1 VVVVAGPGAAV
12 VVEVV
17 DVEEV
22 VVDVGTS
29 APVLILLRVNGVTPF
44 IIELFKAVAKAFSS
58 FLEGKEIII
67 GALSLIDIKA
77 SVDSLT
83 VSSDIIFW
91 PGLNT
96 VISRVFPDSRIC
108 NFICPAGP
116 INLVVVEV
124 VDVEEVEVDVEE
136 VVVDVGAIV
145 VVVVGAIVVVDVMAA
160 IWLNIFYNQL
170 ILSYLLYL
178 LNEKGSTL
186 SSRPYGL
193 KPIKPPFK
201 LFLPQPFL
209 ILQPYQVET
218 IRPLPLFQTP
228 KYSISKPDPVLLPV
242 LEQHAPQY

>member
-1 VVVVAGPGAAV
+1 VVDGLGAAV

-17 DVEEV
+17 EVEEV
-22 VVDVGTS
+22 EVDVGTS

-44 IIELFKAVAKAFSS
+44 IIELFKAVANASSS
-58 FLEGKEIII
+58 FLEGKEIIT

-77 SVDSLT
+77 SVDPLT

-96 VISRVFPDSRIC
+96 VISRVFPASRIC

-116 INLVVVEV
+116 ISLVVVV
-124 VDVEEVEVDVEE
+124 VVDVEE
-136 VVVDVGAIV
+136 VVVEVGAIV
-145 VVVVGAIVVVDVMAA
+145 VVVEVAA
-160 IWLNIFYNQL
+160 ILFIIFYNLL

-186 SSRPYGL
+186 SSRPYGI

-201 LFLPQPFL
+201 FFLPQPFL

-218 IRPLPLFQTP
+218 IRPLPPFQTP
-228 KYSISKPDPVLLPV
+228 KYSISKPDPGLLPV

>member
-1 VVVVAGPGAAV
+1 MVDGPGAAV

-17 DVEEV
+17 EVEEV
-22 VVDVGTS
+22 EVDVGTS

-44 IIELFKAVAKAFSS
+44 IIELFKAVANASSS
-58 FLEGKEIII
+58 FLEGKEIIT

-77 SVDSLT
+77 SVDPLT

-96 VISRVFPDSRIC
+96 VISRVFPASRIC

-116 INLVVVEV
+116 ISLVVVV
-124 VDVEEVEVDVEE
+124 VVDVEE
-136 VVVDVGAIV
+136 VVVDVEEVVVEVGAIV
-145 VVVVGAIVVVDVMAA
+145 VVVEVAA
-160 IWLNIFYNQL
+160 ILFIIFYNL
-170 ILSYLLYL
+170 VILSYLLYL

-186 SSRPYGL
+186 SSRPYGI

-201 LFLPQPFL
+201 FFLPQPFL

-228 KYSISKPDPVLLPV
+228 KYSISKPDPGLLPV
-242 LEQHAPQY
+242 LEQHAPRY

>member
-77 SVDSLT
+77 SVDPLT

-96 VISRVFPDSRIC
+96 VISRVFPASRIC

-116 INLVVVEV
+116 ISLVVVEV

-145 VVVVGAIVVVDVMAA
+145 VVDVGAIVVVVVMAA

-201 LFLPQPFL
+201 FFLPQPFL

-228 KYSISKPDPVLLPV
+228 KYSISKPDPARLPV
-242 LEQHAPQY
+242 LELHAPQY

>member
-44 IIELFKAVAKAFSS
+44 IIELFKVVAKAFSS

-96 VISRVFPDSRIC
+96 VISRVFPASRIC

-116 INLVVVEV
+116 ISLVVVV
-124 VDVEEVEVDVEE
+124 VVDVEE
-136 VVVDVGAIV
+136 VVVDVEEVVVEVGAIV
-145 VVVVGAIVVVDVMAA
+145 VVVVGAIVVVVVMAA

-186 SSRPYGL
+186 SSRPYGI

-228 KYSISKPDPVLLPV
+228 KYSISKPDPALLPV

>member
-1 VVVVAGPGAAV
+1 VVAGPGAAV

-22 VVDVGTS
+22 DVDVGTS

-44 IIELFKAVAKAFSS
+44 IIELFKAVAKASSS
-58 FLEGKEIII
+58 FLEGKEIIT
-67 GALSLIDIKA
+67 GGLSLIDIKA
-77 SVDSLT
+77 SVDPLT

-96 VISRVFPDSRIC
+96 VISRVFPASRIC

-116 INLVVVEV
+116 ISLVVVEV
-124 VDVEEVEVDVEE
+124 VDVEDVEVDVEE
-136 VVVDVGAIV
+136 VVVEVGAIV
-145 VVVVGAIVVVDVMAA
+145 VVVVGAIVVVVVRAA
-160 IWLNIFYNQL
+160 ILLNIFYNQL

-186 SSRPYGL
+186 SSRPYGI

-201 LFLPQPFL
+201 FFLPQPFL

-218 IRPLPLFQTP
+218 IRPLLLFQTP
-228 KYSISKPDPVLLPV
+228 KYSISKPDPALLPV
-242 LEQHAPQY
+242 LELHAPQY

>member
-1 VVVVAGPGAAV
+1 
-12 VVEVV
+12 
-17 DVEEV
+17 
-22 VVDVGTS
+22 
-29 APVLILLRVNGVTPF
+29 
-44 IIELFKAVAKAFSS
+44 
-58 FLEGKEIII
+58 
-67 GALSLIDIKA
+67 
-77 SVDSLT
+77 
-83 VSSDIIFW
+83 
-91 PGLNT
+91 
-96 VISRVFPDSRIC
+96 
-108 NFICPAGP
+108 
-116 INLVVVEV
+116 LVVVEV

-136 VVVDVGAIV
+136 VEVDVEEVVVEVGAIV
-145 VVVVGAIVVVDVMAA
+145 VVVVVAA

-201 LFLPQPFL
+201 FFLPQPFL

-228 KYSISKPDPVLLPV
+228 KYSISKPDPAPLPV

>member
-1 VVVVAGPGAAV
+1 MVEVVDVIPAAVVDVVVLVGVVGAAV
-12 VVEVV
+12 VVEVISV
-17 DVEEV
+17 
-22 VVDVGTS
+22 
-29 APVLILLRVNGVTPF
+29 PVLILLRVNGVTPF
-44 IIELFKAVAKAFSS
+44 IIELFKAAANASS
-58 FLEGKEIII
+58 SNLEGKEIIT

-77 SVDSLT
+77 SVDPLT

-96 VISRVFPDSRIC
+96 VISRVFPASRIC

-116 INLVVVEV
+116 ISLVVVEV
-124 VDVEEVEVDVEE
+124 VDVEDVEVDVE
-136 VVVDVGAIV
+136 VGAMV
-145 VVVVGAIVVVDVMAA
+145 VVVEVEDVVVVEVAA

-201 LFLPQPFL
+201 FFLPQPFL

-228 KYSISKPDPVLLPV
+228 KYSISKPDPGLLPV
-242 LEQHAPQY
+242 LELHVPQY

>member
-1 VVVVAGPGAAV
+1 MVDGLGAAV

-17 DVEEV
+17 EVEEV
-22 VVDVGTS
+22 EVDVGTS

-44 IIELFKAVAKAFSS
+44 IIELFKAVANASSS
-58 FLEGKEIII
+58 FLEGKEIIT

-77 SVDSLT
+77 SVDPLT

-96 VISRVFPDSRIC
+96 VISRVFPASRIC

-116 INLVVVEV
+116 ISLVVVV
-124 VDVEEVEVDVEE
+124 VVDVEE
-136 VVVDVGAIV
+136 VVVDVEEVVVEVGAIV
-145 VVVVGAIVVVDVMAA
+145 VVVEVAA
-160 IWLNIFYNQL
+160 ILFIIFYNL
-170 ILSYLLYL
+170 VILSYLLYL

-186 SSRPYGL
+186 SSRPYGI

-201 LFLPQPFL
+201 FFLPQPFL

-228 KYSISKPDPVLLPV
+228 KYSISKPDPALLPV

>member
-1 VVVVAGPGAAV
+1 MVVVAGPGAAV

-77 SVDSLT
+77 SVDPLT

-96 VISRVFPDSRIC
+96 VISRVFPASRIC

-116 INLVVVEV
+116 ISLVVVEV

-145 VVVVGAIVVVDVMAA
+145 VVDVGAIVVVVVMAA

-201 LFLPQPFL
+201 FFLPQPFL

-228 KYSISKPDPVLLPV
+228 KYSISKPDPALLPV
-242 LEQHAPQY
+242 LEQHVPQY

>member
-1 VVVVAGPGAAV
+1 MVVVDGLGAAV

-17 DVEEV
+17 EVEEV
-22 VVDVGTS
+22 EVDVGTS
-29 APVLILLRVNGVTPF
+29 APVLILLRLNGVTPF
-44 IIELFKAVAKAFSS
+44 IIELFKAVANASSS
-58 FLEGKEIII
+58 FLEGKEIIT
-67 GALSLIDIKA
+67 GGLSLIDIKA
-77 SVDSLT
+77 SVDPLT

-96 VISRVFPDSRIC
+96 VISRVFPASRIC

-116 INLVVVEV
+116 ISLVVVV
-124 VDVEEVEVDVEE
+124 VVDVEE
-136 VVVDVGAIV
+136 VVVDVEEVVVEVGAIV
-145 VVVVGAIVVVDVMAA
+145 VVVEVAA
-160 IWLNIFYNQL
+160 ILFIIFYNLL

-186 SSRPYGL
+186 SSRPYGI

-201 LFLPQPFL
+201 FFLPQPFL

-218 IRPLPLFQTP
+218 IRPLPPFQTP
-228 KYSISKPDPVLLPV
+228 KYSISKPDPGLLPV

>member
-96 VISRVFPDSRIC
+96 VISRVFPASRIC

-116 INLVVVEV
+116 ISLVVVV
-124 VDVEEVEVDVEE
+124 VVDVEE
-136 VVVDVGAIV
+136 VVVDVEEVVVEVGAIV
-145 VVVVGAIVVVDVMAA
+145 VVVVGAIVVVVVMAA

-186 SSRPYGL
+186 SSRPYGI

-228 KYSISKPDPVLLPV
+228 KYSISKPDPALLPV

>member
-96 VISRVFPDSRIC
+96 VISRVFPASRIC

-116 INLVVVEV
+116 ISLVVVVV
-124 VDVEEVEVDVEE
+124 VDVEEVVVDVEE

-145 VVVVGAIVVVDVMAA
+145 VVVAA

-201 LFLPQPFL
+201 FFLPQPFL

-228 KYSISKPDPVLLPV
+228 KYSISKPDPALLPV

>member
-77 SVDSLT
+77 SVDPLT

-96 VISRVFPDSRIC
+96 VISRVFPASRIC

-116 INLVVVEV
+116 ISLVVVVV
-124 VDVEEVEVDVEE
+124 VDVEEVVVDVEE

-145 VVVVGAIVVVDVMAA
+145 VVEVAA
-160 IWLNIFYNQL
+160 ILLNIFYNQL

-186 SSRPYGL
+186 SSRPYGI

-201 LFLPQPFL
+201 FFLPQPFL

-228 KYSISKPDPVLLPV
+228 KYSISKPDPALLPV
-242 LEQHAPQY
+242 LELHAPQY

>member
-1 VVVVAGPGAAV
+1 MVE

-17 DVEEV
+17 VPADVVEV
-22 VVDVGTS
+22 VVLVGASVVVGTS

-44 IIELFKAVAKAFSS
+44 IIELFKAVAKASS
-58 FLEGKEIII
+58 SNLEGNDIIT

-77 SVDSLT
+77 SVEPLT
-83 VSSDIIFW
+83 VSKDIIFW

-96 VISRVFPDSRIC
+96 VISRVFPASRIC
-108 NFICPAGP
+108 NFICPAAP
-116 INLVVVEV
+116 ISLVVVVVVEV
-124 VDVEEVEVDVEE
+124 E
-136 VVVDVGAIV
+136 VGAMV
-145 VVVVGAIVVVDVMAA
+145 VVVEVEDVVVEDVVVVEVPA

-201 LFLPQPFL
+201 FFLPQPFL

-228 KYSISKPDPVLLPV
+228 KYSISKPDPGLLPV
-242 LEQHAPQY
+242 LELHVPQY